1 MTNFTDAES
10 DIILMGIIY
19 PRCFVHF
26 AHYKEGEYAEKAY
39 R

>member
-19 PRCFVHF
+19 PRCF
-26 AHYKEGEYAEKAY
+26 AHYKEGEYAENAY